1 MKGKNRIFRKKM
13 SEVFLYVRREEK
25 NVDLLEMLNWMKKN
39 LQNIK
44 YPVFLF
50 FFFLL
55 LDLLPLRRINLLIR
69 TRAAFLLFIR

>member
-50 FFFLL
+50 FFFL
-55 LDLLPLRRINLLIR
+55 
-69 TRAAFLLFIR
+69 FIGSLTVTKN

>member
-50 FFFLL
+50 FFF
-55 LDLLPLRRINLLIR
+55 
-69 TRAAFLLFIR
+69 FIIGSLTVTKN